1 LTRWKNVLVGM
12 FFYRLLRRWPLR
24 AKQRLVKLA
33 TKALGPDFDVSKHFT
48 PRYNPWDQR
57 ICALPDGD
65 LFKQIK
71 TGRASVV
78 TDQIARLSANG
89 IELASGESLP
99 ADVIV
104 SATGLKLNVLGDI
117 ELTVDGAA
125 FDPSKA
131 LTYKGMMLSDLPNC
145 VMTYGYTNASWTL
158 KADLTASYVCRLLNF
173 MERHQ
178 YAVALPKGD
187 PGEVRLPFLGFTS
200 GYVQR
205 SIDALPKQGR
215 NWPWRVHQNYLA
227 DLFSIRWSRIDDG
240 VMRFK
245 SSFESSQ
252 ARQSTSG

>member
-1 LTRWKNVLVGM
+1 
-12 FFYRLLRRWPLR
+12 
-24 AKQRLVKLA
+24 
-33 TKALGPDFDVSKHFT
+33 
-48 PRYNPWDQR
+48 
-57 ICALPDGD
+57 
-65 LFKQIK
+65 
-71 TGRASVV
+71 
-78 TDQIARLSANG
+78 
-89 IELASGESLP
+89 
-99 ADVIV
+99 
-104 SATGLKLNVLGDI
+104 
-117 ELTVDGAA
+117 
-125 FDPSKA
+125 
-131 LTYKGMMLSDLPNC
+131 
-145 VMTYGYTNASWTL
+145 
-158 KADLTASYVCRLLNF
+158 